1 MEKEKEKIQE
11 LVNKMAANLLE
22 QGIILSEAVKKQVC
36 EDLCKDASSSIRA
49 EQRTLV
55 KREVGLLFSGLEKH
69 FDFSFKESV
78 KCNVEQSVLADV
90 GLLGA
95 KKSSDVEQEVSA
107 SDTGD
112 EHAVEV
118 DENHA
123 PVEAEKDEVRS
134 GSSVELLEEEKSNEA
149 SLEATSTTETEE
161 TQVSVEDEKAEVR
174 SGSLSEETQ
183 VSDEDE
189 KEAEEAKSPVETEY
203 EEEWAKLLAES
214 MSPRPWT
221 EQCDDPEII
230 RQVNEIIVKNTE
242 ELDEEKIS
250 RDADLRNDLGMDSLD
265 LIEKVVDAHMKF
277 SISIPDPVVEGLK
290 TVGDVYDAVAYYVKK
305 KKAIE
310 R

>member
-69 FDFSFKESV
+69 FDFSFKEPV
-78 KCNVEQSVLADV
+78 KRNVEQSVLADV

-95 KKSSDVEQEVSA
+95 K
-107 SDTGD
+107 
-112 EHAVEV
+112 
-118 DENHA
+118 
-123 PVEAEKDEVRS
+123 
-134 GSSVELLEEEKSNEA
+134 KSNEA

-183 VSDEDE
+183 VSDENE
-189 KEAEEAKSPVETEY
+189 KEAAEQPALVEEAKSPVKTEY
-203 EEEWAKLLAES
+203 KEEWAKLLAES
-214 MSPRPWT
+214 RSQKPWT
-221 EQCDDPEII
+221 ERCDDPEII
-230 RQVNEIIVKNTE
+230 RKVNEIIAEHKGI
-242 ELDEEKIS
+242 DEENFS
-250 RDADLRNDLGMDSLD
+250 RDANLRDDLGMDSLD
-265 LIEKVVDAHMKF
+265 LMEMVTDILQKF
-277 SISIPDPVVEGLK
+277 SITIPDDVQVDIR
-290 TVGDVYDAVAYYVKK
+290 TVGDAYNAVAFCL
-305 KKAIE
+305 